1 MGQKMALNIILTVAI
16 VLVAAWIVMDIIK
29 DRWDR

>member
-1 MGQKMALNIILTVAI
+1 MALNIILTVAI